1 MRFLNANC
9 KFDPSSQYAANN
21 LYCYCANQAIVSF
34 DPSGCDNTLSYA
46 WRGFYDVWIAP
57 WQDRYNTMVSK
68 PSVYSIG
75 NWLTCGLFDTVKG
88 AVAPEKP
95 WSLQHWLDSASVVG
109 IGFSIYKYGQFRN
122 VYKSGGA
129 VIFPA
134 TPQIQFPTDPNR
146 INHIM
151 QPEHVWDRVN
161 ATTWSDVQSIIEY
174 VVSNGTSAPY
184 KNTGFNYLYSN
195 PYGNETIEVNVR
207 IVDEILHIVDA
218 WVKTR

>member
-1 MRFLNANC
+1 
-9 KFDPSSQYAANN
+9 
-21 LYCYCANQAIVSF
+21 
-34 DPSGCDNTLSYA
+34 
-46 WRGFYDVWIAP
+46 
-57 WQDRYNTMVSK
+57 
-68 PSVYSIG
+68 
-75 NWLTCGLFDTVKG
+75 
-88 AVAPEKP
+88 
-95 WSLQHWLDSASVVG
+95 
-109 IGFSIYKYGQFRN
+109 
-122 VYKSGGA
+122 
-129 VIFPA
+129 
-134 TPQIQFPTDPNR
+134 
-146 INHIM
+146 M